1 MGKYVVGGV
10 CVCVHIQWNIPFCI
24 FLIPSGILF
33 FLPEKLF
40 SFFLWCLFS
49 EVAQSCPTLCGPMNC
64 SLPGSCIHG
73 IFQAR
78 VLEWIAISFS
88 RGSSRLGT
96 EPRSPAFQADT
107 LPSKLPGKPWCLL
120 ASYKS
125 SQFFVWVEM
134 IYFTFE

>member
-1 MGKYVVGGV
+1 M
-10 CVCVHIQWNIPFCI
+10 
-24 FLIPSGILF
+24 
-33 FLPEKLF
+33 E
-40 SFFLWCLFS
+40 
-49 EVAQSCPTLCGPMNC
+49 
-64 SLPGSCIHG
+64 
-73 IFQAR
+73 
-78 VLEWIAISFS
+78 FS
-88 RGSSRLGT
+88 RQEYWSGLPFPSPGDLPDLGT